1 MARNCNKS
9 GINTS
14 NGKRVYVGTTQT
26 VMTQHAG
33 LIGLVDYLRSSNMW
47 DLIVEKVG
55 QHLPRSKRKSKHDS
69 EAMLLQRLIALFVGK
84 EDLNDHDNWKDPI
97 LLQVPGVSEL
107 ASSSTLSRMESQVTD
122 ALLHEMN
129 ACLLEIFLRKEDPS
143 MIWLDADSTPVP
155 VEGYQEGTEY
165 NGHYRCNCCLPLV
178 IFANGLPIQVTFAGG
193 TADGRNLLEKEIYD
207 ITETMQTRFPG
218 TPIVLRGDA
227 GFNRPV
233 ILDELEKRGCY
244 YIIGFA
250 PNTAVE
256 TMAADEWQPETTKYS
271 IRASDGASIA
281 RALGDIEYVPQS
293 WKKSPNKEVR
303 RVIARHQVAPVPK
316 VTDKQ
321 RQNPEVTMEA
331 DLRLVVTN
339 IPRTGIAHSPL
350 GLADAHA
357 ELLYEVH
364 YCQRAHSCEDRFSEL
379 KSGMF
384 GARASAHRMRT
395 NWYRMM
401 LSAIAM
407 HVFHYIRKDR
417 FKGAELDGRLWLN
430 IEINRFRQLA
440 ANVTAA
446 LVECATRLTIRINPR
461 NIYNFEGFEMLT
473 GIKPKP
479 TEPPAEAG

>member
-129 ACLLEIFLRKEDPS
+129 ACLLEIFLRKEDPG

-165 NGHYRCNCCLPLV
+165 NGHSRCNCYLPLV

-256 TMAADEWQPETTKYS
+256 TMAADEWKPETTKYS
-271 IRASDGASIA
+271 VRASDGASIA
-281 RALGDIEYVPQS
+281 RALGRY
-293 WKKSPNKEVR
+293 
-303 RVIARHQVAPVPK
+303 RV
-316 VTDKQ
+316 
-321 RQNPEVTMEA
+321 
-331 DLRLVVTN
+331 
-339 IPRTGIAHSPL
+339 
-350 GLADAHA
+350 
-357 ELLYEVH
+357 
-364 YCQRAHSCEDRFSEL
+364 
-379 KSGMF
+379 
-384 GARASAHRMRT
+384 RASVVEKEPEEGRPPRHRSSSGSARPEGDGQAATESGSHDGGGSPPRCHEYPQDRHCALSSGTCRCARRT
-395 NWYRMM
+395 ALRSS
-401 LSAIAM
+401 LLPARS
-407 HVFHYIRKDR
+407 
-417 FKGAELDGRLWLN
+417 
-430 IEINRFRQLA
+430 QLRRP
-440 ANVTAA
+440 
-446 LVECATRLTIRINPR
+446 LQ
-461 NIYNFEGFEMLT
+461 
-473 GIKPKP
+473 
-479 TEPPAEAG
+479 

>member
-129 ACLLEIFLRKEDPS
+129 ACLLAIFLRKEDPG

-165 NGHYRCNCCLPLV
+165 N
-178 IFANGLPIQVTFAGG
+178 
-193 TADGRNLLEKEIYD
+193 GRNLLEKEIYD

-256 TMAADEWQPETTKYS
+256 TMAADEWKPETTKYS
-271 IRASDGASIA
+271 VRASDGASIA
-281 RALGDIEYVPQS
+281 RALGRY
-293 WKKSPNKEVR
+293 
-303 RVIARHQVAPVPK
+303 RV
-316 VTDKQ
+316 
-321 RQNPEVTMEA
+321 
-331 DLRLVVTN
+331 
-339 IPRTGIAHSPL
+339 
-350 GLADAHA
+350 
-357 ELLYEVH
+357 
-364 YCQRAHSCEDRFSEL
+364 
-379 KSGMF
+379 
-384 GARASAHRMRT
+384 RASVVEKEPEEGRPPRHRSSSGSARPEGDGQAATESASHDGGGSPPRCHEYPQDRHCALSSGTCRCARRT
-395 NWYRMM
+395 ALRSS
-401 LSAIAM
+401 LLPARS
-407 HVFHYIRKDR
+407 
-417 FKGAELDGRLWLN
+417 
-430 IEINRFRQLA
+430 QLRRP
-440 ANVTAA
+440 
-446 LVECATRLTIRINPR
+446 LQ
-461 NIYNFEGFEMLT
+461 
-473 GIKPKP
+473 
-479 TEPPAEAG
+479 

>member
-129 ACLLEIFLRKEDPS
+129 ACLLEIFLRKEDPG

-165 NGHYRCNCCLPLV
+165 NG
-178 IFANGLPIQVTFAGG
+178 
-193 TADGRNLLEKEIYD
+193 RNLLEKEIYD
-207 ITETMQTRFPG
+207 ITETMQTRFPELPSSSAEMPASTARSFLMSSRSAAATTSSASRRIPPWKPWRQMNG
-218 TPIVLRGDA
+218 SRKLRNTPSVL
-227 GFNRPV
+227 
-233 ILDELEKRGCY
+233 L
-244 YIIGFA
+244 
-250 PNTAVE
+250 TAH
-256 TMAADEWQPETTKYS
+256 QLQGRS
-271 IRASDGASIA
+271 
-281 RALGDIEYVPQS
+281 GDIEYVPQS
-293 WKKSPNKEVR
+293 WKKSPKKDVR

-339 IPRTGIAHSPL
+339 IPRTGIAHSPP

-384 GARASAHRMRT
+384 DARASAHRMRT

-440 ANVTAA
+440 VNVTAA

>member
-97 LLQVPGVSEL
+97 LLQVLGVSEL

-165 NGHYRCNCCLPLV
+165 NGHYRCNCYLPLV

-271 IRASDGASIA
+271 IRASDGASMQ
-281 RALGDIEYVPQS
+281 G
-293 WKKSPNKEVR
+293 
-303 RVIARHQVAPVPK
+303 H
-316 VTDKQ
+316 
-321 RQNPEVTMEA
+321 
-331 DLRLVVTN
+331 
-339 IPRTGIAHSPL
+339 
-350 GLADAHA
+350 
-357 ELLYEVH
+357 
-364 YCQRAHSCEDRFSEL
+364 
-379 KSGMF
+379 
-384 GARASAHRMRT
+384 
-395 NWYRMM
+395 
-401 LSAIAM
+401 SAISSTCLSRGKRARTRKSAASSL
-407 HVFHYIRKDR
+407 VIR
-417 FKGAELDGRLWLN
+417 
-430 IEINRFRQLA
+430 
-440 ANVTAA
+440 
-446 LVECATRLTIRINPR
+446 
-461 NIYNFEGFEMLT
+461 
-473 GIKPKP
+473 
-479 TEPPAEAG
+479 

>member
-55 QHLPRSKRKSKHDS
+55 QHLPRSKRKSKHDA
-69 EAMLLQRLIALFVGK
+69 EAMLLQRLVALFVGK

-97 LLQVPGVSEL
+97 LLQVLGVSEL

-122 ALLHEMN
+122 ALLREMN

-165 NGHYRCNCCLPLV
+165 NGHYRCNCYLPLV

-227 GFNRPV
+227 GFNRPA

-250 PNTAVE
+250 PNAAVE
-256 TMAADEWQPETTKYS
+256 DMAAEEWEPETTKYS
-271 IRASDGASIA
+271 VRASDGASI
-281 RALGDIEYVPQS
+281 
-293 WKKSPNKEVR
+293 
-303 RVIARHQVAPVPK
+303 
-316 VTDKQ
+316 T
-321 RQNPEVTMEA
+321 
-331 DLRLVVTN
+331 
-339 IPRTGIAHSPL
+339 
-350 GLADAHA
+350 
-357 ELLYEVH
+357 
-364 YCQRAHSCEDRFSEL
+364 
-379 KSGMF
+379 
-384 GARASAHRMRT
+384 
-395 NWYRMM
+395 
-401 LSAIAM
+401 
-407 HVFHYIRKDR
+407 
-417 FKGAELDGRLWLN
+417 
-430 IEINRFRQLA
+430 
-440 ANVTAA
+440 
-446 LVECATRLTIRINPR
+446 
-461 NIYNFEGFEMLT
+461 
-473 GIKPKP
+473 
-479 TEPPAEAG
+479 